1 MRLDLD
7 CVRELLLCVEEE
19 TGITKNYVIMRGLAF
34 SKPNG
39 FDISDEFTN
48 ETVIYHIKQCV
59 DSGLIEEGRGTM
71 REIWIED
78 LTPKGHEFLAN
89 IRDNN
94 NWNEIKKQVINVGAT
109 ALNVITQIASNVISA
124 KISNII

>member
-1 MRLDLD
+1 MKLDLD

-19 TGITKNYVIMRGLAF
+19 TGITKNYLIPRGLAF

-39 FDISDEFTN
+39 FDISDKFTN

-59 DSGLIEEGRGTM
+59 DSGLIEEGRGSM
-71 REIWIED
+71 QKISIED
-78 LTPKGHEFLAN
+78 LTPYGHAFLAN

-94 NWNEIKKQVINVGAT
+94 NWNEIKKQAGKVGVI